1 MLPGF
6 PLRLSN
12 SLHTLLHREK
22 RYTSLRGLSRHISII
37 NGGTPSSTRS
47 SGRAGPASSS
57 ETIASEGSDPSSPE
71 EDNVAA
77 FSWERALLPWVGASL
92 IGAMKAGGKE
102 EYTREAWEAA
112 RSKGSELDVGDWSR
126 RGWSN

>member
-6 PLRLSN
+6 PLRLAS
-12 SLHTLLHREK
+12 SLHSLLHREK

-37 NGGTPSSTRS
+37 NGGTPFSSRS
-47 SGRAGPASSS
+47 APTSSS
-57 ETIASEGSDPSSPE
+57 ETLASEISEPE

-92 IGAMKAGGKE
+92 VGAMKAGGKE
-102 EYTREAWEAA
+102 EFTREAWDAA
-112 RSKGSELDVGDWSR
+112 RSRGAELDVGDWSR
-126 RGWSN
+126 KGW